1 MTADF
6 TNRKYDFL
14 SISTHL
20 HQRDLNMLSS
30 KFFRQFKEVFYVIK
44 KSVLSSISLMDM
56 ITKTS
61 NIQSPAQ
68 DKSQPCT

>member
-30 KFFRQFKEVFYVIK
+30 KFFRQFKVFYVIK

>member
-1 MTADF
+1 MTTDL
-6 TNRKYDFL
+6 TNRKYDFWG
-14 SISTHL
+14 ISTHL

-30 KFFRQFKEVFYVIK
+30 KFFRQLKEVFYVIK
-44 KSVLSSISLMDM
+44 KNVLSSISLTDM